1 MAGSVKQ
8 GGNFRRLKRINA
20 YSDNPRQ
27 VLRIKMRK
35 GTNLK
40 VVMREM
46 ERKIKPKRSGT

>member
-8 GGNFRRLKRINA
+8 GGKFHRPKRISV
-20 YSDNPRQ
+20 YSDNPHQ
-27 VLRIKMRK
+27 VLKIKMRR
-35 GTNLK
+35 GANLK